1 MKRLEVKK
9 KKKKLKEEKE
19 GEGNAQTGGKL
30 KSPGWKLKGS
40 LLNTIFFKLSIK
52 ENEIENYLLALEK
65 GSGQA
70 TVMAW
75 TGQGSL
81 GARG

>member
-9 KKKKLKEEKE
+9 KFKKEKE
-19 GEGNAQTGGKL
+19 GEGNAQTRGRL
-30 KSPGWKLKGS
+30 KSSGWKHKGS

-65 GSGQA
+65 GSGQV
-70 TVMAW
+70 TVLAW
-75 TGQGSL
+75 TGQGS
-81 GARG
+81 